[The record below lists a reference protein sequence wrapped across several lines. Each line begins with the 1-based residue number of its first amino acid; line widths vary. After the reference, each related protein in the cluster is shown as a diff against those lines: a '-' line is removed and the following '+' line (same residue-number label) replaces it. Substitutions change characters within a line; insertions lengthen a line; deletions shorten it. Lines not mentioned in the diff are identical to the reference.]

1 MLAGLIIILLSALC
15 GNYCMSKGY
24 VFFAI
29 FCGFGCFIGMMC
41 ISGALL

>member
-24 VFFAI
+24 VFSLFSVGSAV
-29 FCGFGCFIGMMC
+29 
-41 ISGALL
+41 LLE